1 MKVKTAGELQDTP
14 PRDPAGTHNFF
25 IYSGSGPS
33 GYTGGVTIGPGA
45 GTDMNG
51 IIYLPQSAYVSDGNS
66 SAKFTGSVI
75 VATMTVRGGGNGAQV
90 FRWVCGLNAVNLQ
103 ATAGGLLR

>member
-14 PRDPAGTHNFF
+14 PRDPAGTHN
-25 IYSGSGPS
+25 
-33 GYTGGVTIGPGA
+33 
-45 GTDMNG
+45 
-51 IIYLPQSAYVSDGNS
+51 L
-66 SAKFTGSVI
+66 
-75 VATMTVRGGGNGAQV
+75 RGGSNGAQV